1 MTTDNKG
8 TLMEISSAFN
18 SGVQGFQKARETANQ
33 AAEDIVASTALTTEQ
48 ENIASNAQETNKMN
62 NQANTNQI
70 PDLNQSIVNLKVAEF
85 QAKASTE
92 VIKSADDAL
101 GTLLD
106 VTA

>member
-1 MTTDNKG
+1 M
-8 TLMEISSAFN
+8 S
-18 SGVQGFQKARETANQ
+18 
-33 AAEDIVASTALTTEQ
+33 TEQ
-48 ENIASNAQETNKMN
+48 QKSLANDGEINTEVSKPNSNLEV
-62 NQANTNQI
+62 
-70 PDLNQSIVNLKVAEF
+70 PDLNQAIVILKVAEY

>member
-1 MTTDNKG
+1 
-8 TLMEISSAFN
+8 MEIQSAFN
-18 SGVQGFQKARETANQ
+18 SGLQGLQNARATADQ
-33 AAEDIVASTALTTEQ
+33 AATDIVANTTVQAEKDSEQ
-48 ENIASNAQETNKMN
+48 VNSEGSNTEVNTDINQTSSRN
-62 NQANTNQI
+62 NV

-92 VIKSADDAL
+92 VIRSADDSL

>member
-1 MTTDNKG
+1 V
-8 TLMEISSAFN
+8 EISSALN
-18 SGVQGFQKARETANQ
+18 SGLQGLQNARDTADQ
-33 AAEDIVASTALTTEQ
+33 AAADIVASTNLSNETQKNSASDGEINTEVSKP
-48 ENIASNAQETNKMN
+48 NSNLEV
-62 NQANTNQI
+62 
-70 PDLNQSIVNLKVAEF
+70 PDLNQAIVTLKVAEY